1 MTMPVHPMNF
11 DSTELPI
18 VTPTRVR
25 TEKER

>member
-1 MTMPVHPMNF
+1 MTTPSTTPDF
-11 DSTELPI
+11 GSTELSI